1 VTKLTTLLLGVSL
14 TLLPRA
20 GCAVGPNYIETRVDV
35 PDMYR
40 GTIPGGRIRSRVKYS
55 EAREREIVV
64 TISRRSSKLFAGS
77 RTHSHSLTLKR
88 MSLQHCSRFIKT

>member
-40 GTIPGGRIRSRVKYS
+40 GTIPGEEFVPASSTVKRGN
-55 EAREREIVV
+55 E
-64 TISRRSSKLFAGS
+64 KLW
-77 RTHSHSLTLKR
+77 
-88 MSLQHCSRFIKT
+88 

>member
-1 VTKLTTLLLGVSL
+1 MTKLTTLLLGVSL

-20 GCAVGPNYIETRVDV
+20 GCAVGPNYIETGVDV

-40 GTIPGGRIRSRVKYS
+40 GTILGKIRSRVKYS

-77 RTHSHSLTLKR
+77 RTHSHSLTRKR
-88 MSLQHCSRFIKT
+88 MSLRLCSRFIKT